1 MAKKERSDNAP
12 FACRI
17 DPNTDSTAPSLQQ
30 RILTDRLDSVF
41 LNRYWGFLIMIACF
55 AVLFAVSFTLGKPIS
70 EWLGLGLDN
79 AAMAFE
85 RSAIG
90 IALPGLLMGLISDGV
105 LRGIGSAL
113 AFFPQML
120 IFYVFYTM
128 IIDTGYA
135 ARISYLMHKPM
146 SRINMHGDS
155 FTPLIVGYS
164 CNVSAIVSARS
175 IPNEID
181 RRIIMLVSSF
191 TPCSARFAV
200 ILYIAAAFF
209 NPLEATL
216 VMSGLIV
223 LSWVVSAVVSY
234 LIKLRYPK
242 ENLETSLPE
251 LPLYQIPSLQTVLK
265 SALFR
270 TVDFLNRIKNVV
282 IISAVVV
289 WLLSTFPL
297 GSGFENSFAAMFGK
311 FLEPVGNLAG
321 LNWKMIVALV
331 FGFFAKE
338 TTLSTLGVLYH
349 ASEGLGDLGS
359 ILAAHVSPMAG
370 LAFLVI
376 YMFYIPCVATVTTIR
391 RETNST
397 LFAAFSILV
406 SLSVGIL
413 LGALV
418 YNMGLFINWLVR

>member
-1 MAKKERSDNAP
+1 MAKRERSDSTP
-12 FACRI
+12 IGCRI
-17 DPNTDSTAPSLQQ
+17 DINSDTSAPSEQQ
-30 RILTDRLDSVF
+30 RRLTDRLDSIF
-41 LNRYWGFLIMIACF
+41 LNRYLGFPMMILCF
-55 AVLFAVSFTLGKPIS
+55 AILFAVSFTLGKPVS
-70 EWLGLGLDN
+70 GWLGLAIDN
-79 AAMAFE
+79 AAKAFE
-85 RSAIG
+85 QSSPG
-90 IALPGLLMGLISDGV
+90 LALPRLLMGLISDGI

-175 IPNEID
+175 IPNQID

-223 LSWVVSAVVSY
+223 LSWVISAAVSY

-242 ENLETSLPE
+242 EIMEPSLPE
-251 LPLYQIPSLQTVLK
+251 LPLYQIPSVVTMLK

-270 TVDFLNRIKNVV
+270 TLDFLNRIKNVV
-282 IISAVVV
+282 ILSAVVV
-289 WLLSTFPL
+289 WFLSTFPL
-297 GSGFENSFAAMFGK
+297 GSGFENSYAAMFGR
-311 FLEPVGNLAG
+311 FLEPIGKMAG

-359 ILAAHVSPMAG
+359 ILAAHVSPLTG

-391 RETNST
+391 RETNSH

-406 SLSVGIL
+406 SLSVGFL
-413 LGALV
+413 LGTLV
-418 YNMGLFINWLVR
+418 YNTGLFINWLAR